1 MKRRLNILCIIVLLL
16 MGWSVLEMGYYMM
29 VGATTGFK
37 AGWEYAKQQA
47 EDPQAPPTPEMEVIG
62 QLHHMEHVHLHP
74 RTFDMEQWLADS
86 VYNAKTGRYVPA
98 MYAELMVSVPR
109 EESTAMQAA
118 GSLLG
123 LLKLAASIW
132 AIVLFIRW
140 VVAVNRADIFTWRN
154 VRRLRLMGVLMLV
167 SCAAT
172 WLMEYLTLHDLEQAF
187 ALPGYELSLAG
198 TVSLS
203 VLLLGL
209 CSLIVAEVFAIGLRM
224 KEEQDLTI

>member
-1 MKRRLNILCIIVLLL
+1 MKRRLNILCLIVLLL
-16 MGWSVLEMGYYMM
+16 MGWSVLETAYYMA

-37 AGWEYAKQQA
+37 AGWEYAKQQK
-47 EDPQAPPTPEMEVIG
+47 ENPQATKTPEMETIG
-62 QLHHMEHVHLHP
+62 QLQYMEHVHLSP
-74 RTFDMEQWLADS
+74 KTFDMEHWLADS
-86 VYNAKTGRYVPA
+86 VYNARTQQYVPA

-109 EESTAMQAA
+109 IESTAMQIANT
-118 GSLLG
+118 LLG
-123 LLKLAASIW
+123 LLKLAVSIW
-132 AIVLFIRW
+132 AIVLFIKW
-140 VVAVNRADIFTWRN
+140 VVAVNRSDIFTWHN

-172 WLMEYLTLHDLEQAF
+172 WLVEYLTVHSVEQVF
-187 ALPGYELSLAG
+187 TLPGYELSLAG
-198 TVSLS
+198 TVPLS

>member
-1 MKRRLNILCIIVLLL
+1 MKKRLNILCAVVLLL

-37 AGWEYAKQQA
+37 AGWEYAKQQK
-47 EDPQAPPTPEMEVIG
+47 ENPQAAKTPAMETIG
-62 QLHHMEHVHLHP
+62 QLQYMEHVHLSP
-74 RTFDMEQWLADS
+74 LNFDMEHWLADS
-86 VYNAKTGRYVPA
+86 VYNAKTQQYVPA

-109 EESTAMQAA
+109 EESTAMRAA

-123 LLKLAASIW
+123 LLKLAAGIW

-140 VVAVNRADIFTWRN
+140 VVAVNRSDIFTWHN
-154 VRRLRLMGVLMLV
+154 VRRLRRMGVLLLA
-167 SCAAT
+167 SCALT
-172 WLMEYLTLHDLEQAF
+172 WLLEYLTVHALRQVF
-187 ALPGYELSLAG
+187 ALPGYELTLAG
-198 TVSLS
+198 SVSLS

>member
-16 MGWSVLEMGYYMM
+16 MGWSVLEVGYYMA
-29 VGATTGFK
+29 VSATTGFK

-62 QLHHMEHVHLHP
+62 QLQHMEHVHLHP
-74 RTFDMEQWLADS
+74 RTFDMEHWLADS

-109 EESTAMQAA
+109 EEDSAMQTA
-118 GSLLG
+118 GLLLG
-123 LLKLAASIW
+123 LLKLAVGIW

-140 VVAVNRADIFTWRN
+140 VVAVNRSDIFTWHN
-154 VRRLRLMGVLMLV
+154 VRRLRRMGVLLLA
-167 SCAAT
+167 SCALT
-172 WLMEYLTLHDLEQAF
+172 WLLEYLTVHALRQVF
-187 ALPGYELSLAG
+187 ALPGYELTLAG
-198 TVSLS
+198 SVSLP

>member
-1 MKRRLNILCIIVLLL
+1 MKKRLNILCAVVLLL

-37 AGWEYAKQQA
+37 AGWEYAKQQK
-47 EDPQAPPTPEMEVIG
+47 ENPQAAKTPAMETIG
-62 QLHHMEHVHLHP
+62 QLQYMEHVHLSP
-74 RTFDMEQWLADS
+74 RTFDMEHWLADS
-86 VYNAKTGRYVPA
+86 VYNAKTQQYVPA

-109 EESTAMQAA
+109 EESAAMQAA
-118 GSLLG
+118 GTLLG

-172 WLMEYLTLHDLEQAF
+172 WLMEYLMLHDLEQAF

>member
-16 MGWSVLEMGYYMM
+16 MGWSVLEMGYYMA
-29 VGATTGFK
+29 VSATTGFK

-62 QLHHMEHVHLHP
+62 QLQYMEHVHLHP
-74 RTFDMEQWLADS
+74 RTFDMEHWLADS
-86 VYNAKTGRYVPA
+86 VYNAKTQQYVPA

-118 GSLLG
+118 GTLLG

>member
-1 MKRRLNILCIIVLLL
+1 MKKRLNILCLIVLVL
-16 MGWSVLEMGYYMM
+16 MGWSVLETGYYMV
-29 VGATTGFK
+29 VGASTGFK
-37 AGWEYAKQQA
+37 AGWEYAKQQK
-47 EDPQAPPTPEMEVIG
+47 ENPQAAKTPEMETID
-62 QLHHMEHVHLHP
+62 QLQYMEHVHLSP
-74 RTFDMEQWLADS
+74 KTFDMEHWLADS
-86 VYNAKTGRYVPA
+86 VYNAKTRQYVPA

-123 LLKLAASIW
+123 LLKLATSIW

-172 WLMEYLTLHDLEQAF
+172 WLMEYLMLHDLEQAF

>member
-1 MKRRLNILCIIVLLL
+1 MKRRLNILCLIVLLL
-16 MGWSVLEMGYYMM
+16 MGWSVLETGYYMV

-37 AGWEYAKQQA
+37 AGWEYAKQQK
-47 EDPQAPPTPEMEVIG
+47 ENPQAAKTPEMETIG
-62 QLHHMEHVHLHP
+62 QLQYMEHVHLSP
-74 RTFDMEQWLADS
+74 QTFDMEHWLADS
-86 VYNAKTGRYVPA
+86 VYNARTQQYVPA

-109 EESTAMQAA
+109 IESTAMQIANT
-118 GSLLG
+118 LLG
-123 LLKLAASIW
+123 LLKLAVSIW
-132 AIVLFIRW
+132 AIVLFIKW
-140 VVAVNRADIFTWRN
+140 VVAVNRSDIFTWHN
-154 VRRLRLMGVLMLV
+154 VRRLRRMGVLMLV

-172 WLMEYLTLHDLEQAF
+172 WLVEYLTVHSVEQVF

-198 TVSLS
+198 TVPLS

>member
-1 MKRRLNILCIIVLLL
+1 MKRRLNILCAVVLLL

-37 AGWEYAKQQA
+37 AGWEYAKQQK
-47 EDPQAPPTPEMEVIG
+47 ENPQAAKTPAMETIG
-62 QLHHMEHVHLHP
+62 QLQYMEHVHLSP
-74 RTFDMEQWLADS
+74 RTFDMEHWLADS
-86 VYNAKTGRYVPA
+86 VYNAKTQQYVPA

-140 VVAVNRADIFTWRN
+140 VVAVNRSDIFTWHN
-154 VRRLRLMGVLMLV
+154 VRRLRRMGVLLLA
-167 SCAAT
+167 SCALT
-172 WLMEYLTLHDLEQAF
+172 WLLEYLTVHALRQVF
-187 ALPGYELSLAG
+187 ALPGYELTLAG
-198 TVSLS
+198 SVSLS